1 MTEEKII
8 ELLADMSLKEKIG
21 QMMQLDVS
29 CFKNKEAVTGTAS
42 DQGITEEDMLM
53 TGSILGAV
61 RAEEIRSLQK
71 KCMERQPHHIPVV
84 FMADIINGYKTIFPI
99 PLGLGCTFSPETAR
113 TAADIMARESAA
125 EGLHV
130 TFAPM
135 VDLVRDA
142 RWGRVMESMGEDP
155 YLNCR
160 MAEAMVQGIQGQGE
174 HYEEHLGACTKHFA
188 AYGAPTAGREYNNV
202 ELSERTLRE
211 DYFPAYEAAIK
222 AGSAMVMTSFNTLD
236 RIPAT
241 ANQWLMRKV
250 LREEMGFEGVLV
262 SDYNAVREL
271 IDHGVAENKQEAAKQ
286 AIEAGTD
293 LDMMGGCYMTELE
306 NLVRSGKISEE
317 LIDQAVLRIL
327 KLKNKL
333 GLFENPYRGLT
344 DQERAGA
351 IFTQENR
358 AKARKAAQESMVL
371 LENQK
376 GFLPLKKEEK
386 VAFIGPYTEDKH
398 ILGAWSFFGD
408 VDQAVTCRQGIEEKG
423 ANAVFRK
430 GCRILNPGQT
440 IYGFRYNMTNEDSE
454 EETKALIEKAAE
466 TAAASDKVVLLLG
479 EAALQSGEGASRGDI
494 TIPDVQKRLLD
505 AVTKAN
511 QNTAAVIFAGRP
523 LDLREVKEKT
533 KALLYA
539 WMPGTEGGRAAADIL
554 YGDAEPQGRL
564 SMSMPWSVGQVPV
577 FYGEFSTGRHVE
589 DGEHPETRFLSRYS
603 DIPNQ
608 PLYPFGYGLSYTE
621 FAYSDIELDKEE
633 ISMGEPLKVSV
644 HVKNTGDRPGVET
657 VQLYV
662 RDKWGSVAR
671 PVRELKGFIKLAL
684 EPGESRE
691 AVFTLTSE
699 NLKFYTRSMEYQA
712 EPGEFIVWAGG
723 DSRTG
728 NGKAFRLVSSLPV
741 K

>member
-1 MTEEKII
+1 MTEEKVI

-29 CFKNKEAVTGTAS
+29 CFNNEEAVTGTAA

-61 RAEEIRSLQK
+61 KAEEIKSLQK

-113 TAADIMARESAA
+113 TAGDIMARESAA

-135 VDLVRDA
+135 ADLVRDA
-142 RWGRVMESMGEDP
+142 RWGRVMESTGEDP
-155 YLNCR
+155 YLNAR
-160 MAEAMVQGIQGQGE
+160 MAEAMVRGIQGEGE

-188 AYGAPTAGREYNNV
+188 AYGAPTAGKEYNNV

-262 SDYNAVREL
+262 SDYNAVGEL
-271 IDHGVAENKQEAAKQ
+271 INHGVAQNKQEAAKQ

-293 LDMMGGCYMTELE
+293 LDMMGGCYITELE
-306 NLVRSGKISEE
+306 NLVKSGQISEE

-333 GLFENPYRGLT
+333 GLFENPYRGL
-344 DQERAGA
+344 DSQERAGA

-371 LENQK
+371 LENRK

-408 VDQAVTCRQGIEEKG
+408 VDQAVTCRQGVEEKG
-423 ANAVFRK
+423 ANAAFEK
-430 GCRILNPGQT
+430 GCGILNPGQT
-440 IYGFRYNMTNEDSE
+440 VYGFRYNMTNEDSE
-454 EETKALIEKAAE
+454 EETKALIKKAAE
-466 TAAASDKVVLLLG
+466 AAADSDKVVLLLG

-505 AVTKAN
+505 AVIQAN
-511 QNTAAVIFAGRP
+511 KNTAAVIFAGRP

-539 WMPGTEGGRAAADIL
+539 WMPGTEGGRAVADIL
-554 YGDAEPQGRL
+554 YGDADPQGRL

-589 DGEHPETRFLSRYS
+589 DGEYMENRFLSRYS

-621 FAYSDIELDKEE
+621 FTYSGIKLDKEE

-644 HVKNTGDRPGVET
+644 DVKNTGDRPGVET

-662 RDKWGSVAR
+662 RDKCGSVAR
-671 PVRELKGFIKLAL
+671 PVRELKGFAKLAL

-699 NLKFYTRSMEYQA
+699 DLKFYTRSMEYQA

-723 DSRTG
+723 DSRTS
-728 NGKAFRLVSSLPV
+728 NGKTFRLLGNI
-741 K
+741 

>member
-1 MTEEKII
+1 MTEEKVI

-29 CFKNKEAVTGTAS
+29 CFNNEEAVTGTAA

-61 RAEEIRSLQK
+61 KAEEIKSLQK

-113 TAADIMARESAA
+113 TAGDIMARESAA

-135 VDLVRDA
+135 ADLVRDA
-142 RWGRVMESMGEDP
+142 RWGRVMESTGEDP
-155 YLNCR
+155 YLNAR
-160 MAEAMVQGIQGQGE
+160 MAEAMVRGIQGEGE

-211 DYFPAYEAAIK
+211 DYLPAYEAAIK

-262 SDYNAVREL
+262 SDYNAVGEL
-271 IDHGVAENKQEAAKQ
+271 INHGVAQNKQEAAKQ

-293 LDMMGGCYMTELE
+293 LDMMGGCYITELE
-306 NLVRSGKISEE
+306 NLVKSGQISEE

-333 GLFENPYRGLT
+333 GLFENPYRGL
-344 DQERAGA
+344 DSQERAGA

-371 LENQK
+371 LENRK

-408 VDQAVTCRQGIEEKG
+408 VDQAVTCRQGVEEKG
-423 ANAVFRK
+423 ANAAFEK
-430 GCRILNPGQT
+430 GCGILNPGQT
-440 IYGFRYNMTNEDSE
+440 VYGFRYNMTNEDSE
-454 EETKALIEKAAE
+454 EETKALIKKAAE
-466 TAAASDKVVLLLG
+466 AAADSDKVVLLLG

-494 TIPDVQKRLLD
+494 IIPDVQKRLLD
-505 AVTKAN
+505 AVTQAN
-511 QNTAAVIFAGRP
+511 KNTAAVIFAGRP

-539 WMPGTEGGRAAADIL
+539 WMPGTEGGRAVADIL
-554 YGDAEPQGRL
+554 YGDADPQGRL

-589 DGEHPETRFLSRYS
+589 DGEYMENRFLSRYS

-621 FAYSDIELDKEE
+621 FAYSDIKLDKEE

-644 HVKNTGDRPGVET
+644 NVKNTGDRPGVET

-671 PVRELKGFIKLAL
+671 PVKELKGFIKLAL

-699 NLKFYTRSMEYQA
+699 DLKFYTRSMEYQA

-723 DSRTG
+723 DSRTS
-728 NGKAFRLVSSLPV
+728 NGKTFRLLGNI
-741 K
+741 

>member
-1 MTEEKII
+1 MTEEKVI

-29 CFKNKEAVTGTAS
+29 CFNNEEAVTGTAA

-61 RAEEIRSLQK
+61 KAEEIKSLQK

-113 TAADIMARESAA
+113 TAGDIMARESAA

-135 VDLVRDA
+135 ADLVRDA
-142 RWGRVMESMGEDP
+142 RWGRVMESTGEDP
-155 YLNCR
+155 YLNAR
-160 MAEAMVQGIQGQGE
+160 MAEAMVRGIQGEGE

-211 DYFPAYEAAIK
+211 DYLPAYEAAIK

-262 SDYNAVREL
+262 SDYNAVGEL
-271 IDHGVAENKQEAAKQ
+271 INHGVAQNKQEAAKQ

-293 LDMMGGCYMTELE
+293 LDMMGGCYITELE
-306 NLVRSGKISEE
+306 NLVKSGQISEE

-333 GLFENPYRGLT
+333 GLFENPYRGL
-344 DQERAGA
+344 DSQERAGA

-371 LENQK
+371 LENRK

-408 VDQAVTCRQGIEEKG
+408 VDQAVTCRQGVEEKG
-423 ANAVFRK
+423 ANAAFEK
-430 GCRILNPGQT
+430 GCGILNPGQT
-440 IYGFRYNMTNEDSE
+440 VYGFRYNMTNEDSE
-454 EETKALIEKAAE
+454 EETKALIKKAAE
-466 TAAASDKVVLLLG
+466 AAADSDKVVLLLG

-494 TIPDVQKRLLD
+494 IIPDVQKRLLD
-505 AVTKAN
+505 AVTQAN
-511 QNTAAVIFAGRP
+511 KNTAAVIFAGRP

-539 WMPGTEGGRAAADIL
+539 WMPGTEGGRAVADIL
-554 YGDAEPQGRL
+554 YGDADPQGRL

-589 DGEHPETRFLSRYS
+589 DGEYMENRFLSRYS

-608 PLYPFGYGLSYTE
+608 LLYPFGYGLSYTE
-621 FAYSDIELDKEE
+621 FTYSGIKLDKEE

-644 HVKNTGDRPGVET
+644 DVKNTGDRPGVET

-671 PVRELKGFIKLAL
+671 PVKELKGFIKLAL

-699 NLKFYTRSMEYQA
+699 DLKFYTRSMEYQA

-723 DSRTG
+723 DSRTS
-728 NGKAFRLVSSLPV
+728 NGKTFRLLGNI
-741 K
+741 

>member
-1 MTEEKII
+1 M
-8 ELLADMSLKEKIG
+8 
-21 QMMQLDVS
+21 
-29 CFKNKEAVTGTAS
+29 
-42 DQGITEEDMLM
+42 
-53 TGSILGAV
+53 
-61 RAEEIRSLQK
+61 
-71 KCMERQPHHIPVV
+71 
-84 FMADIINGYKTIFPI
+84 
-99 PLGLGCTFSPETAR
+99 
-113 TAADIMARESAA
+113 
-125 EGLHV
+125 
-130 TFAPM
+130 
-135 VDLVRDA
+135 
-142 RWGRVMESMGEDP
+142 
-155 YLNCR
+155 
-160 MAEAMVQGIQGQGE
+160 
-174 HYEEHLGACTKHFA
+174 
-188 AYGAPTAGREYNNV
+188 
-202 ELSERTLRE
+202 
-211 DYFPAYEAAIK
+211 
-222 AGSAMVMTSFNTLD
+222 
-236 RIPAT
+236 
-241 ANQWLMRKV
+241 
-250 LREEMGFEGVLV
+250 LV
-262 SDYNAVREL
+262 SDYNAVGEL
-271 IDHGVAENKQEAAKQ
+271 INHGVAQNKQEAAKQ

-293 LDMMGGCYMTELE
+293 LDMMGGCYITELE
-306 NLVRSGKISEE
+306 NLVKSGQISEE

-333 GLFENPYRGLT
+333 GLFENPYRGL
-344 DQERAGA
+344 DSQERAGA

-371 LENQK
+371 LENRK

-408 VDQAVTCRQGIEEKG
+408 VDQAVTCRQGVEEKG
-423 ANAVFRK
+423 ANAAFEK
-430 GCRILNPGQT
+430 GCGILNPGQT
-440 IYGFRYNMTNEDSE
+440 VYGFRYNMTNEDSE
-454 EETKALIEKAAE
+454 EETKALIKKAAE
-466 TAAASDKVVLLLG
+466 AAADSDKVVLLLG

-494 TIPDVQKRLLD
+494 IIPDVQKRLLD
-505 AVTKAN
+505 AVTQAN
-511 QNTAAVIFAGRP
+511 KNTAAVIFAGRP

-539 WMPGTEGGRAAADIL
+539 WMPGTEGGRAVADIL
-554 YGDAEPQGRL
+554 YGDADPQGRL

-589 DGEHPETRFLSRYS
+589 DGEYMENRFLSRYS

-608 PLYPFGYGLSYTE
+608 LLYPFGYGLSYTE
-621 FAYSDIELDKEE
+621 FTYSGIKLDKEE

>member
-1 MTEEKII
+1 MTEEKVI

-29 CFKNKEAVTGTAS
+29 CFNNEEAVTGTAA

-61 RAEEIRSLQK
+61 KAEEIKSLQK

-113 TAADIMARESAA
+113 TAGDIMARESAA

-135 VDLVRDA
+135 ADLVRDA
-142 RWGRVMESMGEDP
+142 RWGRVMESTGEDP
-155 YLNCR
+155 YLNAR
-160 MAEAMVQGIQGQGE
+160 MAEAMVRGIQGEGE

-211 DYFPAYEAAIK
+211 DYLPVYEAAIK

-262 SDYNAVREL
+262 SDYNAVGEL
-271 IDHGVAENKQEAAKQ
+271 INHGVAQNKQEAAKQ

-293 LDMMGGCYMTELE
+293 LDMMGGCYITELE
-306 NLVRSGKISEE
+306 NLVKSGQISEE

-333 GLFENPYRGLT
+333 GLFENPYRGL
-344 DQERAGA
+344 DSQERAGA

-371 LENQK
+371 LENRK

-408 VDQAVTCRQGIEEKG
+408 VDQAVTCRQGVEEKG
-423 ANAVFRK
+423 ANAAFEK
-430 GCRILNPGQT
+430 GCGILNPGQT
-440 IYGFRYNMTNEDSE
+440 VYGFRYNMTNEDSE
-454 EETKALIEKAAE
+454 EETKALIKKAAE
-466 TAAASDKVVLLLG
+466 AAADSDKVVLLLG

-505 AVTKAN
+505 AVIQAN
-511 QNTAAVIFAGRP
+511 KNTAAVIFAGRP

-539 WMPGTEGGRAAADIL
+539 WMPGTEGGRAVADIL
-554 YGDAEPQGRL
+554 YGDADPQGRL

-589 DGEHPETRFLSRYS
+589 DGEYMENRFLSRYS

-621 FAYSDIELDKEE
+621 FTYSGIKLDKEE

-644 HVKNTGDRPGVET
+644 DVKNTGDRPGVET

-671 PVRELKGFIKLAL
+671 PVKELKGFIKLAL

-699 NLKFYTRSMEYQA
+699 DLKFYTRSMEYQA

-723 DSRTG
+723 DSRTS
-728 NGKAFRLVSSLPV
+728 NGKTFRLLGNI
-741 K
+741 

>member
-1 MTEEKII
+1 
-8 ELLADMSLKEKIG
+8 
-21 QMMQLDVS
+21 
-29 CFKNKEAVTGTAS
+29 
-42 DQGITEEDMLM
+42 
-53 TGSILGAV
+53 
-61 RAEEIRSLQK
+61 
-71 KCMERQPHHIPVV
+71 
-84 FMADIINGYKTIFPI
+84 
-99 PLGLGCTFSPETAR
+99 
-113 TAADIMARESAA
+113 
-125 EGLHV
+125 
-130 TFAPM
+130 
-135 VDLVRDA
+135 
-142 RWGRVMESMGEDP
+142 
-155 YLNCR
+155 
-160 MAEAMVQGIQGQGE
+160 
-174 HYEEHLGACTKHFA
+174 
-188 AYGAPTAGREYNNV
+188 
-202 ELSERTLRE
+202 
-211 DYFPAYEAAIK
+211 
-222 AGSAMVMTSFNTLD
+222 
-236 RIPAT
+236 
-241 ANQWLMRKV
+241 
-250 LREEMGFEGVLV
+250 
-262 SDYNAVREL
+262 
-271 IDHGVAENKQEAAKQ
+271 
-286 AIEAGTD
+286 
-293 LDMMGGCYMTELE
+293 
-306 NLVRSGKISEE
+306 
-317 LIDQAVLRIL
+317 
-327 KLKNKL
+327 
-333 GLFENPYRGLT
+333 
-344 DQERAGA
+344 
-351 IFTQENR
+351 
-358 AKARKAAQESMVL
+358 MVL

-430 GCRILNPGQT
+430 GCGILNPGQT

-691 AVFTLTSE
+691 AVLTLTSE

>member
-1 MTEEKII
+1 MTEEKVI

-29 CFKNKEAVTGTAS
+29 CFNNEEAVTGTAA

-61 RAEEIRSLQK
+61 KAEEIKSLQK

-113 TAADIMARESAA
+113 TAGDIMARESAA

-135 VDLVRDA
+135 ADLVRDA
-142 RWGRVMESMGEDP
+142 RWGRVMESTGEDP
-155 YLNCR
+155 YLNAR
-160 MAEAMVQGIQGQGE
+160 MAEAMVRGIQGEGE

-211 DYFPAYEAAIK
+211 DYLPAYEAAIK

-262 SDYNAVREL
+262 SDYNAVGEL
-271 IDHGVAENKQEAAKQ
+271 INHGVAQNKQEAAKQ

-293 LDMMGGCYMTELE
+293 LDMMGGCYITELE
-306 NLVRSGKISEE
+306 KLVKSGQISEE

-333 GLFENPYRGLT
+333 GLFENPYRGL
-344 DQERAGA
+344 DSQERAGA

-371 LENQK
+371 LENRK

-408 VDQAVTCRQGIEEKG
+408 VDQAVTCRQGVEEKG
-423 ANAVFRK
+423 ANAAFEK
-430 GCRILNPGQT
+430 GCGILNPGQT
-440 IYGFRYNMTNEDSE
+440 VYGFRYNMTNEDSE
-454 EETKALIEKAAE
+454 EETKALIKKAAE
-466 TAAASDKVVLLLG
+466 AAADSDKVVLLLG

-494 TIPDVQKRLLD
+494 IIPDVQKRLLD
-505 AVTKAN
+505 AVTQAN
-511 QNTAAVIFAGRP
+511 KNTAAVIFAERP

-539 WMPGTEGGRAAADIL
+539 WMPGTEGGRAVADIL
-554 YGDAEPQGRL
+554 YGDADPQGRL

-589 DGEHPETRFLSRYS
+589 DGEYMENRFLSRYS

-621 FAYSDIELDKEE
+621 FTYSGIKLDKEE

-644 HVKNTGDRPGVET
+644 DVKNTGDRPGVET

-671 PVRELKGFIKLAL
+671 PVKE
-684 EPGESRE
+684 
-691 AVFTLTSE
+691 
-699 NLKFYTRSMEYQA
+699 
-712 EPGEFIVWAGG
+712 
-723 DSRTG
+723 
-728 NGKAFRLVSSLPV
+728 
-741 K
+741 